1 MVVSKGFMPTIS
13 LQITHRNWFPSYPDI
28 YQTRRLG
35 CPYNDF
41 LAGCDHLSASSI
53 FGTRQVF
60 VSTYAQWDDAKDDSV
75 NKYWLKR
82 MYDELQEIA
91 RSRYINEYDLE
102 TRAGETSKCFA
113 AENWERLQRLRLE
126 YDPDG
131 VFVDVQQLRSMAI
144 SQERTTK
151 WNLSALSPAL
161 KDGVLRR
168 T

>member
-1 MVVSKGFMPTIS
+1 MVVSKRFYADNILTDNTQELVSILSRYLSDAPSRGALTTIFWRGV
-13 LQITHRNWFPSYPDI
+13 TTYP
-28 YQTRRLG
+28 QAA
-35 CPYNDF
+35 F
-41 LAGCDHLSASSI
+41 SAHGK
-53 FGTRQVF
+53 FF

-131 VFVDVQQLRSMAI
+131 VFVDVQQLEEHGDQPGA
-144 SQERTTK
+144 
-151 WNLSALSPAL
+151 NN
-161 KDGVLRR
+161 
-168 T
+168 